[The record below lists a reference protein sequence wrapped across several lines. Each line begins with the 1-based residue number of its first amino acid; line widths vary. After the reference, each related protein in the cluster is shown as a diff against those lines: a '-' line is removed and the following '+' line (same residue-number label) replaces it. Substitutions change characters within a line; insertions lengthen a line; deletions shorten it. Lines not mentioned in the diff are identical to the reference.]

1 MGGKIL
7 EKIIITNLEYDTKYT
22 PNDVSQF
29 GNSKGCSTTHYLIK
43 ATNEA
48 FRSTDTGSVT
58 TEITIDYSKA
68 FDMIDHET
76 LIKKLIELGVRK
88 NPIKIIISFLSN
100 RKHYTKINDNKSNLI
115 ETICKW
121 PQGTLSCTKI
131 FIALIYGVNCELVSN
146 YKFVDDKTLVYS
158 YTDDC
163 MFFLQNVLDNAA
175 TETKKNKMVLNESK
189 YKVITFNFSKKN
201 IVPQNLLLNGN
212 PINPVSSIKL
222 LGVTITADL
231 LWN

>member
-1 MGGKIL
+1 MAIPKFLLLREFKYLRPISKTPVGGKIL

-88 NPIKIIISFLSN
+88 NPIKIIIL
-100 RKHYTKINDNKSNLI
+100 H
-115 ETICKW
+115 
-121 PQGTLSCTKI
+121 
-131 FIALIYGVNCELVSN
+131 
-146 YKFVDDKTLVYS
+146 
-158 YTDDC
+158 
-163 MFFLQNVLDNAA
+163 QN
-175 TETKKNKMVLNESK
+175 
-189 YKVITFNFSKKN
+189 
-201 IVPQNLLLNGN
+201 
-212 PINPVSSIKL
+212 
-222 LGVTITADL
+222 
-231 LWN
+231 